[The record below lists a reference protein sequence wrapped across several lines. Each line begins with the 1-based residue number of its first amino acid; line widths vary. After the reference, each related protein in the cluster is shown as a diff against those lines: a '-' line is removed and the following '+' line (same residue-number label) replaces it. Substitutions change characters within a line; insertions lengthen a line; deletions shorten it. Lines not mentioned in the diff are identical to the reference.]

1 MEALELA
8 GLTVQYGALRAVD
21 GVDLRI
27 ERGEV
32 RGLVG
37 PNGSGKSTML
47 NAISGLTKISG
58 GAAVLAGQDIT
69 GESPYALARRGVA
82 RTFQLVRLLAGLT
95 VADNVYLGALTLGA
109 DGEAGGGSRL
119 GGIVRGGAHARR
131 VRARVEEAMERAG
144 VAEFASLLADE
155 LPFGVQRRVEI
166 ARAIV
171 GEPELL
177 LLDEPA
183 AGLSIG
189 DLEDLGAVIQAEA
202 ARGCTVIL
210 VDHHLHFV
218 VEHCPRTAVLNFGKL
233 IFDGPSTGLTEDQ
246 AVKEAYV
253 GT

>member
-8 GLTVQYGALRAVD
+8 GLTVEYGALRAVD
-21 GVDLRI
+21 GVDLKI

-47 NAISGLTKISG
+47 NAISGLTRISG
-58 GAAVLAGQDIT
+58 GAAVLGGQDVT
-69 GESPYALARRGVA
+69 GESPFALARRGVS

-95 VADNVYLGALTLGA
+95 VADNVYLGALTLG
-109 DGEAGGGSRL
+109 GEGGSRI

-144 VAEFASLLADE
+144 VAQFASLLADE
-155 LPFGVQRRVEI
+155 LPFGIQRRVEI

-218 VEHCPRTAVLNFGKL
+218 VEHCPRTAVLNFGRL
-233 IFDGPSTGLTEDQ
+233 IFDGASTGLTSDQ

>member
-8 GLTVQYGALRAVD
+8 GLTVNYGALCAVD
-21 GVDLRI
+21 GVDLKI

-37 PNGSGKSTML
+37 PNGSGKSTLL

-58 GAAVLAGQDIT
+58 GAAVLAGEDVT
-69 GESPYALARRGVA
+69 GEAPYALARRGVA
-82 RTFQLVRLLAGLT
+82 RTFQLVRLLAGMT
-95 VADNVYLGALTLGA
+95 VTDNVYLGALTLGKE
-109 DGEAGGGSRL
+109 GSEGGGRI

-131 VRARVEEAMERAG
+131 VHARVEEAMERAG

-155 LPFGVQRRVEI
+155 LPFGIQRRVEI

-171 GEPELL
+171 GRPGLL

-189 DLEDLGAVIQAEA
+189 DLDDLGAVIQGEA

-218 VEHCPRTAVLNFGKL
+218 VEHCPRTAVLNFGRL
-233 IFDGPSTGLTEDQ
+233 IFDGPSTGLTADQ

>member
-1 MEALELA
+1 MEALELS
-8 GLTVQYGALRAVD
+8 GLTVEYGALRAVD
-21 GVDLRI
+21 GVDLTV

-37 PNGSGKSTML
+37 PNGSGKSTLL
-47 NAISGLTKISG
+47 NAISGLTRISG
-58 GAAVLAGQDIT
+58 GAAVLAGEDVT
-69 GESPYALARRGVA
+69 GETPHALARRGVA

-95 VADNVYLGALTLGA
+95 VADNVYLGTLTLGE
-109 DGEAGGGSRL
+109 EASERGAKIGGV
-119 GGIVRGGAHARR
+119 VRGGAHARR
-131 VRARVEEAMERAG
+131 VHARVEEAMERAG
-144 VAEFASLLADE
+144 VAQFATLLADE
-155 LPFGVQRRVEI
+155 LPFGIQRRVEI

-171 GEPELL
+171 GRPELL

-183 AGLSIG
+183 AGLSVG
-189 DLEDLGAVIQAEA
+189 DLGDLGTVIQAEA

-218 VEHCPRTAVLNFGKL
+218 VEHCPRTAVLNFGRL